1 MTHVMVTRAVILMT
15 LMLAAACALFALI
28 VR

>member
-15 LMLAAACALFALI
+15 VVLIAACVLFAVT

>member
-1 MTHVMVTRAVILMT
+1 MTHVMVTRTVILMT
-15 LMLAAACALFALI
+15 LVLAAACALFAVI

>member
-15 LMLAAACALFALI
+15 VVLAGACLLFAVVI
-28 VR
+28 R

>member
-1 MTHVMVTRAVILMT
+1 MTHVMVTRAVILMAVF
-15 LMLAAACALFALI
+15 LAAACALFAVI

>member
-15 LMLAAACALFALI
+15 VVLAFACALFAVI

>member
-1 MTHVMVTRAVILMT
+1 MTHVMVTRAVLLMT
-15 LMLAAACALFALI
+15 VVLIAACALFAVI

>member
-1 MTHVMVTRAVILMT
+1 MTHIMVARAVILMAVV
-15 LMLAAACALFALI
+15 LMAACALFAVI

>member
-15 LMLAAACALFALI
+15 LVLVAACALFAII

>member
-1 MTHVMVTRAVILMT
+1 MTHVMVTRAVVLMT
-15 LMLAAACALFALI
+15 VVLIAACALFAVI

>member
-1 MTHVMVTRAVILMT
+1 MAHLMVTRAVIAT
-15 LMLAAACALFALI
+15 AIFLAAACAVFALI

>member
-1 MTHVMVTRAVILMT
+1 MTHVMVMRAVILMT
-15 LMLAAACALFALI
+15 VVLIAACALFAVI

>member
-1 MTHVMVTRAVILMT
+1 MTHVMVTRAVVLMT
-15 LMLAAACALFALI
+15 LVLIAACALFAVI

>member
-15 LMLAAACALFALI
+15 VVLIAACALFAVI

>member
-1 MTHVMVTRAVILMT
+1 MTHVMVTRAVVWMT
-15 LMLAAACALFALI
+15 LVLIAACALFAVI

>member
-1 MTHVMVTRAVILMT
+1 MLHVMVTRAVVATAISF
-15 LMLAAACALFALI
+15 AAACAVFALV

>member
-1 MTHVMVTRAVILMT
+1 MTHVMVARAVILMT
-15 LMLAAACALFALI
+15 VVLMAACALFAVI

>member
-1 MTHVMVTRAVILMT
+1 MTHVMVTRAVLLMT
-15 LMLAAACALFALI
+15 VVLVAACALFAII